1 MTHII
6 DNPGGGDCGFY
17 AFSIG
22 LINIIQQEYIVEGI
36 SKTFNLWQDKDLKGV
51 SLQDIINIDLSKLY
65 QSPGNYKKELL
76 VKLQLSLRNI
86 TVNAIKS
93 DLFRRVESEHG
104 VNASHTLVEGSTVYC
119 KFMELVQF
127 YLHNSPQQNTN
138 QSLYSQF
145 LEFTQYV
152 YNGSYLRQKGQ
163 FNELALSSS
172 VLELAHKTAM
182 SLRAKV
188 KNKSFAE
195 TQRIENTHVKDALLE
210 DLMYGSDSV
219 ILKGTDKI
227 KDQGRWATH
236 DDLKGIA
243 EQLKVNLHIM
253 SNTNGALIFDYPT
266 VTLKNQR
273 NSHWTTLVA
282 QLQSTSEVT
291 KLAEEFTKFAEV
303 AAKDVLDDKLVSDMR
318 YDVQIQAESPLKE
331 PDAIVVTNGSP
342 NLGVQRAIRGLT
354 ENKDLMALL
363 DSDKQF
369 LNQLGTVSVTQGLIQ
384 LSSGNFE
391 TQIARLSSKNQV
403 AVLETILL
411 LFNCDDHIA
420 VEDIALVSQFLANVV
435 KQIQDL
441 QEDKKEHVPLVT
453 EVDESVSEVDFERE
467 PLEQQQIELEHDK
480 LQDDT
485 VNLYEPSVND
495 DDSSSCNLSSYYSF
509 FKKHMPSGS
518 VVEAGVVAATAAIV
532 HYIIS

>member
-1 MTHII
+1 M
-6 DNPGGGDCGFY
+6 
-17 AFSIG
+17 
-22 LINIIQQEYIVEGI
+22 
-36 SKTFNLWQDKDLKGV
+36 
-51 SLQDIINIDLSKLY
+51 
-65 QSPGNYKKELL
+65 
-76 VKLQLSLRNI
+76 RNI

-93 DLFRRVESEHG
+93 DLFRRVESEHE

-127 YLHNSPQQNTN
+127 YLQNSPQQSTN

-145 LEFTQYV
+145 MEFTQYV
-152 YNGSYLRQKGQ
+152 YRSYLQQKGQ

-172 VLELAHKTAM
+172 VLELAHKTAL

-195 TQRIENTHVKDALLE
+195 TQRIENTHVKAALLD
-210 DLMYGSDSV
+210 DLMYGSDSI

-227 KDQGRWATH
+227 KDKGRWATH

-243 EQLKVNLHIM
+243 EQLKVNLHIIG
-253 SNTNGALIFDYPT
+253 NTNGALIFDYPT

-291 KLAEEFTKFAEV
+291 MLAEQFTKYAAV
-303 AAKDVLDDKLVSDMR
+303 AANDALADKLLSDMR

-331 PDAIVVTNGSP
+331 ADALVDVTNRSP
-342 NLGVQRAIRGLT
+342 YLGVQRGIKGLA
-354 ENKDLMALL
+354 ENKDLMVLL
-363 DSDKQF
+363 DSDEQF
-369 LNQLGTVSVTQGLIQ
+369 LNQLGTVSVTQGLLQ

-391 TQIARLSSKNQV
+391 NQIAVLSLKNQV

-420 VEDIALVSQFLANVV
+420 MEDITLVGHFLANVV

-441 QEDKKEHVPLVT
+441 QEDKEEHVPIVT
-453 EVDESVSEVDFERE
+453 EVDESAREVGCERE
-467 PLEQQQIELEHDK
+467 QLEQQQIQLEQDK
-480 LQDDT
+480 LQDDA
-485 VNLYEPSVND
+485 VKIFEPPVKED
-495 DDSSSCNLSSYYSF
+495 DSSCNLSNCYSF
-509 FKKHMPSGS
+509 FKKHLPSGA
-518 VVEAGVVAATAAIV
+518 VVKAGVVAAAAIIV
-532 HYIIS
+532 QHLIS